1 MPAITFDRFDAGLD
15 LSKSPSTEGANQLRK
30 LTNAYVTTARSL
42 RKRPGLR
49 KVADL
54 EPGTVGL
61 VAGSGVLHTF
71 YGQGSVSHANPL
83 FQANLV
89 PHPAGGKDIARIHA
103 ATVFNGYLYV
113 VAEYDNGD
121 VYHSYL
127 DDPGAWAA
135 STAYNAGDFRR
146 PTTPNGYRY
155 EVVTA
160 GTSGASE
167 PAWPTTVGATVTDGG
182 VTWKCVAHEI
192 RDSNCQHSKSIAK
205 SAQKIWAVD
214 GEVVRFTATGDPR
227 DWTTA
232 QDAGFL
238 PTGLQTTAEPN
249 AVAVGTFRQYLAVL
263 GASWLQIWQVDPD
276 PARHALFSQ
285 IQGIGTEW
293 PRSVSELAGDVY
305 FLSRLGFR
313 SVTLSTL
320 TGNVNDVDVGSAIDP
335 SVREHIRSGLEP
347 HAIYWPG
354 AGQYICAMRD
364 ASAGTAPRTRM
375 WVYSFSRTAK
385 VSGWSYY
392 ELPEGIDV
400 TDMAVLDGQLYLRAE
415 DAVYVLDDSAYTDD
429 GREIPVEI
437 ALPYLDFKA
446 PGVLKQLVGI
456 DAVVDGTAKVAVGW
470 DAREESRQT
479 QPVQLAGNTRPG
491 DMMPLEICATEVSPV
506 VTHQADEAFELY
518 ALTLYFETLGPV

>member
-1 MPAITFDRFDAGLD
+1 
-15 LSKSPSTEGANQLRK
+15 
-30 LTNAYVTTARSL
+30 
-42 RKRPGLR
+42 
-49 KVADL
+49 
-54 EPGTVGL
+54 
-61 VAGSGVLHTF
+61 
-71 YGQGSVSHANPL
+71 
-83 FQANLV
+83 
-89 PHPAGGKDIARIHA
+89 
-103 ATVFNGYLYV
+103 
-113 VAEYDNGD
+113 
-121 VYHSYL
+121 
-127 DDPGAWAA
+127 
-135 STAYNAGDFRR
+135 
-146 PTTPNGYRY
+146 
-155 EVVTA
+155 
-160 GTSGASE
+160 
-167 PAWPTTVGATVTDGG
+167 
-182 VTWKCVAHEI
+182 
-192 RDSNCQHSKSIAK
+192 
-205 SAQKIWAVD
+205 
-214 GEVVRFTATGDPR
+214 VVRFTATGDPR

-285 IQGIGTEW
+285 I
-293 PRSVSELAGDVY
+293 
-305 FLSRLGFR
+305 
-313 SVTLSTL
+313 
-320 TGNVNDVDVGSAIDP
+320 P
-335 SVREHIRSGLEP
+335 SG
-347 HAIYWPG
+347 
-354 AGQYICAMRD
+354 
-364 ASAGTAPRTRM
+364 GTAPRTRM

-400 TDMAVLDGQLYLRAE
+400 TDMAVLDGQLYLRAG

-491 DMMPLEICATEVSPV
+491 DIMPLEICATEVSPV
-506 VTHQADEAFELY
+506 VTHQADEAFELH